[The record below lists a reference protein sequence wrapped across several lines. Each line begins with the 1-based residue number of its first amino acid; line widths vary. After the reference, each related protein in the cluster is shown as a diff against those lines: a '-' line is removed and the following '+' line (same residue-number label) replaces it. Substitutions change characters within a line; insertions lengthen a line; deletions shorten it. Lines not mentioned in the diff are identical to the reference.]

1 MLDTEERVNHL
12 DELMAQLIQTVDR
25 TSKEMRRSYERS
37 QRDMQ
42 DFREEMRLSHENFER
57 EMRLSRE
64 KSEREMHEF
73 KTEMRLSREKS
84 EQEMHE
90 FKTEMRLSREKSE
103 QEMHEFRTEMRLSRE
118 NSEREMHEFKTEMR
132 LSREKSEQEMH
143 EFKTEMHLSRE
154 KSEQEIQAF
163 KVEMRQSKRDLNKK
177 WGELSNKL
185 GTMAEDLVAPSVPQ
199 ILRQLTGCSAEI
211 EYSAVRVHKSK
222 PQNQEFDV
230 VVKCENWIFI
240 NETKSTLRPEHI
252 DNFHRLMQN
261 IRDYFPEFKE
271 NQFIGAIASLYVDE
285 ALVKYGEKLGLVVLG
300 FGEELMDVL
309 NSAEFTPK
317 LF

>member
-1 MLDTEERVNHL
+1 MLEIEEKVNHL

-25 TSKEMRRSYERS
+25 TSKEMRRSYEHS

-73 KTEMRLSREKS
+73 KTEMR
-84 EQEMHE
+84 
-90 FKTEMRLSREKSE
+90 
-103 QEMHEFRTEMRLSRE
+103 
-118 NSEREMHEFKTEMR
+118 
-132 LSREKSEQEMH
+132 
-143 EFKTEMHLSRE
+143 
-154 KSEQEIQAF
+154 
-163 KVEMRQSKRDLNKK
+163 QSKRDLDKK
-177 WGELSNKL
+177 WGALSNKL
-185 GTMAEDLVAPSVPQ
+185 GTMAEDLVAPSIQ
-199 ILRQLTGCSAEI
+199 RILKQLTGCSAEI

-230 VVKCENWIFI
+230 VVKCEWIFI

-271 NQFIGAIASLYVDE
+271 NQFIENCLT
-285 ALVKYGEKLGLVVLG
+285 LCR
-300 FGEELMDVL
+300 
-309 NSAEFTPK
+309 
-317 LF
+317 

>member
-1 MLDTEERVNHL
+1 MLEIEERVNHL

-25 TSKEMRRSYERS
+25 TSREMQRSYERS

-64 KSEREMHEF
+64 KSDRKMQEFKAEMRQSREKSEREMQEF
-73 KTEMRLSREKS
+73 KAEMRLSREKS
-84 EQEMHE
+84 DREMQE
-90 FKTEMRLSREKSE
+90 FK
-103 QEMHEFRTEMRLSRE
+103 
-118 NSEREMHEFKTEMR
+118 
-132 LSREKSEQEMH
+132 
-143 EFKTEMHLSRE
+143 
-154 KSEQEIQAF
+154 A
-163 KVEMRQSKRDLNKK
+163 EMRQSKRDLDKK

-185 GTMAEDLVAPSVPQ
+185 GTMAEDLVAPSVPR
-199 ILRQLTGCSAEI
+199 ILKQLTGCSAEI
-211 EYSAVRVHKSK
+211 EYSAVRVRKSK

-261 IRDYFPEFKE
+261 VRDYFPEFKE
-271 NQFIGAIASLYVDE
+271 NQFVGAIASLYVDE
-285 ALVKYGEKLGLVVLG
+285 TLVKYGEKLGLAVLG

-309 NSAEFTPK
+309 NSTGFTPK
-317 LF
+317 SF